1 MTEQKNI
8 YINTW
13 DIAHSKTSLVGFILM
28 DLILNKKKEQ
38 AQMSNHPQEFEKIDS
53 LQQTLRS
60 IRRQSGRINAALFA
74 ELMTILGMLIVNLTN
89 QEMYHQLALYVY
101 PAMMV
106 TVAGIGIGK
115 DKLQKRQQWF
125 LQEYKS
131 LEM

>member
-13 DIAHSKTSLVGFILM
+13 DIAHSKKNLALFILM

-38 AQMSNHPQEFEKIDS
+38 AQLSNHPQQFEKIDS
-53 LQQTLRS
+53 LQQTLRF
-60 IRRQSGRINAALFA
+60 IRRQSGRINAAILA
-74 ELMTILGMLIVNLTN
+74 ELMTMLGMLILNLTN

-101 PAMMV
+101 PAMMA

-115 DKLQKRQQWF
+115 DKIQKQQQWF

-131 LEM
+131 LKM